1 MNTMLYYI
9 YDEETRGQGPVHQ
22 KLYIGTVEEAIGWC
36 LKIKDTQKITPV
48 GFSIITYD
56 DDDEMID
63 KNRYFFNGKI
73 ITKDNVPYNWNYT
86 KMLKDY
92 KKLIYIN
99 DNFCLR
105 NRFHLTYK
113 YLIF

>member
-1 MNTMLYYI
+1 MRI
-9 YDEETRGQGPVHQ
+9 I
-22 KLYIGTVEEAIGWC
+22 KIEEAKKEKMSDHCEKALYHLGKLMTCIEDMGEGGYGER
-36 LKIKDTQKITPV
+36 DD
-48 GFSIITYD
+48 D

-99 DNFCLR
+99 DNFCYPYDDETDSILHI
-105 NRFHLTYK
+105 N
-113 YLIF
+113 I